1 MDSSTPNDTLLLARM
16 AHGDAEALE
25 FFRARHWKSVYGVAY
40 ALLADSAAAVH
51 AVSETFLEAFR
62 TAGGFDPGNRSV
74 GSWLMGLARDRALAF
89 SEAHRLPR
97 GVDLTWTPRPPGRR
111 QTAPLLR
118 RA

>member
-1 MDSSTPNDTLLLARM
+1 MDSNVPNDALLLARM

-25 FFRARHWKSVYGVAY
+25 YFRARHWKSVYGVAY

-62 TAGGFDPGNRSV
+62 SAGAFEPGDRSV
-74 GSWLMGLARDRALAF
+74 GSWLLGLAHDRAMTFA
-89 SEAHRLPR
+89 EAHQLPR
-97 GVDLTWTPRPPGRR
+97 GVDLTWSPRPLGRR
-111 QTAPLLR
+111 RTAPLLR